1 MIKLFMI
8 LKISLS
14 ILLIISS
21 LLAIYTMFEIFG
33 KTERRRDMDLLK
45 KLHKINGRIFF
56 IIFLAGAIF
65 CIYYLSQSK
74 QELSPRATMHV
85 FSALSIF
92 LLLALKI
99 TFIKYYRQFYSYA
112 KLLGIILALLT
123 FNLSAFSTGYSLVIG
138 SSEKSYIENKVETLL
153 LAKNG
158 QGNAEKGKVLF
169 QRNCSSCHYTDKKDF
184 KRAAPGLKDI
194 LKEKSL
200 PVSKKP
206 ATVENVINQIK
217 KPYRYM
223 PSFAD
228 LSDEEIEHIIAYLKT
243 L

>member
-1 MIKLFMI
+1 MI

-14 ILLIISS
+14 ILLIISA
-21 LLAIYTMFEIFG
+21 LLAMYTMFEIFG
-33 KTERRRDMDLLK
+33 KTERRKNMDLLK
-45 KLHKINGRIFF
+45 KLHKTNGRIFF

-85 FSALSIF
+85 FSAIAIF
-92 LLLALKI
+92 LLLVLKI
-99 TFIKYYRQFYSYA
+99 TFIRYYRQFYSYA
-112 KLLGIILALLT
+112 KLLGIIVALLT
-123 FNLSAFSTGYSLVIG
+123 FNLLAFSTGYSLVTG
-138 SSEKSYIENKVETLL
+138 GFEKPSIENKTEIQMI
-153 LAKNG
+153 AKNG
-158 QGNAEKGKVLF
+158 KGNVEKGRVLF
-169 QRNCSSCHYTDKKDF
+169 QNNCSSCHYTDKKDF

-194 LKEKSL
+194 LKEKTL

-228 LSDEEIEHIIAYLKT
+228 LSDEEIENIIAYLKT